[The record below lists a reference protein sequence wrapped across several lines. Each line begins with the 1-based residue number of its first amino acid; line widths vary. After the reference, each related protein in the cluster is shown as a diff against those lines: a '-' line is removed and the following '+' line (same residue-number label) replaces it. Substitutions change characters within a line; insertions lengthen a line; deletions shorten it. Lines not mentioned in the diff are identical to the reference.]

1 MCDFG
6 ISAAAIAAGISTSI
20 STAASAVGAAAAATG
35 AAVGSAASA
44 TGAFLGIGAATTF
57 GGGSAVL
64 GAGAGAITDAA
75 LLATAAGGAAQG
87 LTLAEGLGIASL
99 VGSLGAGGGSAGAS
113 AKQAK
118 DQAALSKGKAKQ
130 ETKNTVIQA
139 GQEAEANAQKNFQL
153 AQAALAARGEVN
165 AANLGDRSVRAI
177 GRAVGFQLGT
187 DKATVKRN
195 QEVANQVATARLRGI
210 ELTRASD
217 KIQIGDP
224 ATIAG
229 TGAAS
234 TIAGSLSAG
243 AGAYSAFSKFEV
255 PLKTS
260 I

>member
-6 ISAAAIAAGISTSI
+6 VSAAATAAAVSASIASSASAVAATTGVVAGATGLLAPGLGAAALATGTAAIVPGTTAAAAIGATTGVAASAGIS
-20 STAASAVGAAAAATG
+20 
-35 AAVGSAASA
+35 
-44 TGAFLGIGAATTF
+44 
-57 GGGSAVL
+57 
-64 GAGAGAITDAA
+64 
-75 LLATAAGGAAQG
+75 
-87 LTLAEGLGIASL
+87 LAEGLGIASL
-99 VGSLGAGGGSAGAS
+99 VGSLAAGGGSAGAS

-210 ELTRASD
+210 ELTRQSD